1 MPSLSRRTFLQGAA
15 AATLATSFAGKV
27 FAAPKRGGH
36 MRVAVSSGSTTD
48 SLDPSSTPVAWGFM
62 NLATSRNTLIG
73 IEADGTV
80 IPKLAESWE
89 PSADLKTWV
98 LNLRKG
104 VTFHSGKT
112 MTSEDVIASLNLH
125 RGEKSISPAKS
136 IMSSITDLKADGPNR
151 VIVSLNGPNVG
162 FVNLLRDDFLV
173 VIPSKDGEAD
183 RASSDGTG
191 PYVLESWEPGRNLRY
206 KRNENFWDLEN
217 YGFFDSAEVV
227 VIQDPAARM
236 NALRSGQVDLVNTVD
251 LKTVNMLKRVPGI
264 RVEDTPSG
272 MYYGLP
278 MLTDVAPFNDNN
290 VRLALKY
297 AFNRKEAVNKI
308 LLGHGTVGNDHP
320 IFMNDRYNDPTI
332 PQREYDPDKV
342 RFYLGKAGLST
353 LEVPLS
359 AAEVGF
365 PGAVDTA
372 QLYAASAGA
381 AGIKINV
388 TREPDD
394 DYYERVW
401 IKKPFCAAY
410 WNQAITNDS
419 RFTEA
424 FLPGAPWNE
433 TRFNNPHFT
442 ELVVKARST
451 VDEAARGGIYHE
463 LQRIIHDEGGL
474 LNPMFVNYVWAMKDN
489 VKRPEKISTLGDLDG
504 YECIARWWME

>member
-1 MPSLSRRTFLQGAA
+1 MPQFSRRTFLQGTTAVA
-15 AATLATSFAGKV
+15 LASSFGVKAI
-27 FAAPKRGGH
+27 AAPKRGGH
-36 MRVAVSSGSTTD
+36 MRVAVPTGSMTD
-48 SLDPSSTPVAWGFM
+48 SLDPTSTPVAWGFM
-62 NLATSRNTLIG
+62 NLATSRNTLVG
-73 IEADGTV
+73 TDHDGNL

-89 PSADLKTWV
+89 PSGDLKTWV

-112 MTSEDVIASLNLH
+112 MTAEDVVASLNLH

-136 IMSSITDLKADGPNR
+136 IMSSVSDIKTDGANR
-151 VIVSLNGPNVG
+151 VVISLQSPNVG

-173 VIPSKDGEAD
+173 VVPSKDGEGD
-183 RASSDGTG
+183 RNTSDGTG
-191 PYVLESWEPGRNLRY
+191 PYVLESWEAGRNLRY
-206 KRNENFWDLEN
+206 KRYENFWDLNN

-227 VIQDPAARM
+227 VIQDSAARM
-236 NALRSGQVDLVNTVD
+236 NALRSGQVDLVSTVD
-251 LKTVNMLKRVPGI
+251 LKTVSMLKRVPKI
-264 RVEDTPSG
+264 RVDDIPSG

-278 MLTDVAPFNDNN
+278 MLTDIAPFNDNN

-297 AFNRKEAVNKI
+297 AFNRQEAVNKI

-320 IFMNDRYNDPTI
+320 IFTNDKFNDPTI

-342 RFYLGKAGLST
+342 RFYLDKAGLKS
-353 LEVPLS
+353 LEIPLNVS
-359 AAEVGF
+359 EAGF

-372 QLYAASAGA
+372 QLYASSAAA

-401 IKKPFCAAY
+401 LKKPFCAAF

-424 FLPGAPWNE
+424 FLPDAPWNE
-433 TRFNNPHFT
+433 TRYNNPHFT

-451 VDEAARGGIYHE
+451 LDEGARAKIYHE
-463 LQRIIHDEGGL
+463 LQRIIHDDGGL
-474 LNPMFVNYVWAMKDN
+474 LNPMFGNYVWAMKDN
-489 VKRPEKISTLGDLDG
+489 VKRPEKVSTLGDLDG